1 MCGMRKS
8 FITGMLA
15 LVATAY
21 IATSCSRDE
30 INGDMHEAKKQ
41 AFDNVFKSEFGNP
54 ATDQDWGF
62 GNGGVTR
69 GITRGNTGV
78 SYPATHEYK
87 DADGN
92 VIAGAN
98 MNHNEWADP
107 NKYFGGWIVPD
118 PLTEGQKLR
127 VQKYFQANP
136 NLAYEDPHFRH
147 FFIQQVYTGGTNAPE
162 TGNKEAT
169 AAANG
174 QIHAGSTLNQL
185 TVGEACSHINNFNAG
200 TCSSSN
206 VLDNGTTVNN
216 GTYHSDQITLMVNVF
231 DTSCFGY
238 HETGGSNV
246 KGVINHNDKM
256 ALVSAAVIDTWAA
269 QNGNPGEAVVDKW
282 NRSFM
287 GFDYELLPEEDIIP
301 DNPQYAKFTDVPA
314 YNNIQYA
321 WDGTNVMV
329 IGSAPQ
335 ATEAEEVDITATF
348 AQVTQVN
355 NATCAYNN
363 GKIVCTFSGQWY
375 SSIAFTQYDDWSS
388 YSKLVIEFDGASP
401 VKGTLHGVNASTDFA
416 VGATSVEVAC
426 SGNRPYI
433 AISTGNNDNSMGTLI
448 IKKVSLV
455 KEGSAPD
462 ASIKYYDPN
471 GYLLGDDNKI
481 MFYSS
486 SNTNQYGGT
495 IINLSEDDMKITK
508 DGKTCLNLVK
518 FKELADGGYHPIS
531 TDLKKW
537 VKWQPACDGYYS
549 DWIVTLTEAQRIPV
563 QDEISEEEK
572 VEEYLAE
579 EGRVFCEDLGQVSN
593 RDLDYNDVVFDAW
606 VYYHKK
612 YHRTKTVS
620 NGVTTYGEWVDQNAD
635 SPSRTV
641 IKLLAAGGTL
651 PIQVAG
657 EDVHKKMGN
666 ISTGTMINTVTEASI
681 TLGDMNPDVDHVEN
695 IAPVEFT
702 ASTAYSNIIDIPIVV
717 KNSNSVYEL
726 TAYQGQSPQK
736 FKAPVGTPWPAER
749 CELKNAFPTFEN
761 WVGDRNNLPWSNQDA
776 TYLYGAEN

>member
-1 MCGMRKS
+1 MRKS
-8 FITGMLA
+8 LITGVLA
-15 LVATAY
+15 LAATAY
-21 IATSCSRDE
+21 IVTSCSRDE
-30 INGDMHEAKKQ
+30 FSGDVIEAKKQ

-78 SYPATHEYK
+78 SYPATHEYT
-87 DADGN
+87 DANGN

-107 NKYFGGWIVPD
+107 DKYYGGWLVPD

-147 FFIQQVYTGGTNAPE
+147 FFVQQVYTGGTNPPE

-169 AAANG
+169 KAANG
-174 QIHAGSTLNQL
+174 QVHAGSTLNQL

-200 TCSSSN
+200 TCSESN
-206 VLDNGTTVNN
+206 VLDNGSTVNN
-216 GTYHSDQITLMVNVF
+216 GKYHNDQITLMVNVF

-256 ALVSAAVIDTWAA
+256 ALVSAADIDAWAA
-269 QNGNPGEAVVDKW
+269 NNGNPGEAVVDEW

-301 DNPQYAKFTDVPA
+301 ENPTYAKITDVPA

-329 IGSAPQ
+329 IGHKPDVVASGSEIDLTSYFAYCYNGTVTNNENGINFISNGWGGLQ
-335 ATEAEEVDITATF
+335 AYTFGDGNSDWSKFAKFVIEFKEATPVASQIQLGAAGNHDIAAGTTKF
-348 AQVTQVN
+348 ELDLTKITSQVN
-355 NATCAYNN
+355 NGTLY
-363 GKIVCTFSGQWY
+363 V
-375 SSIAFTQYDDWSS
+375 
-388 YSKLVIEFDGASP
+388 ASP
-401 VKGTLHGVNASTDFA
+401 GTFKISKIYLVT
-416 VGATSVEVAC
+416 GAQQ
-426 SGNRPYI
+426 
-433 AISTGNNDNSMGTLI
+433 DNTL
-448 IKKVSLV
+448 
-455 KEGSAPD
+455 
-462 ASIKYYDPN
+462 YYDEE
-471 GYLLGDDNKI
+471 YILGDDNKI

-495 IINLSEDDMKITK
+495 IINLSEDDMKTTQE
-508 DGKTCLNLVK
+508 GKTCLNLVK

-606 VYYHKK
+606 IYYHKK

-666 ISTGTMINTVTEASI
+666 IPTGTMINTVTEASI
-681 TLGDMNPDVDHVEN
+681 TLGDMNPDVDHVES
-695 IAPVEFT
+695 IDPVEFT
-702 ASTAYSNIIDIPIVV
+702 SPTAYSSIIEIPILV

-761 WVGDRNNLPWSNQDA
+761 WVGDRNNLPWSNQNE
-776 TYLYGAEN
+776 TYLYGAGN